1 MHPHTTRLEMPD
13 IDIDFADRNKVLDK
27 IKHIPAAIDAS
38 KKHNT
43 GVYCHPIPYNPL
55 TRMSSI
61 EYKEAEQRGYFKID
75 FLNVSI
81 YKDVRDETHLKT
93 LMETEPLW
101 DLLLQ
106 DDFSNLLFHINGHG
120 AILRQMKPTTISQL
134 AAVLAMIRP
143 AKRYLIGKDWD
154 SVMTE
159 IWTKPE
165 GDEYF
170 FKKSHATAYAMAIV
184 VQMNLICEGISYEF
198 S

>member
-1 MHPHTTRLEMPD
+1 MPD
-13 IDIDFADRNKVLDK
+13 IDIDFADRTKVLDK
-27 IKHIPAAIDAS
+27 IKHVPAAIDNS

-43 GVYCHPIPYNPL
+43 GVYCTSIPYNPL
-55 TRMSSI
+55 THMSSI
-61 EYKEAEQRGYFKID
+61 EYKEAEERGYFKID

-101 DLLLQ
+101 DLLEQ
-106 DDFSNLLFHINGHG
+106 DDFSNLLFHVSGHG
-120 AILRQMKPTTISQL
+120 AILRQMKPKTIPQL

-165 GDEYF
+165 NDEYF
-170 FKKSHATAYAMAIV
+170 FKKSHATAYAAAIV
-184 VQMNLICEGISYEF
+184 VQMNLICEQISYGF

>member
-1 MHPHTTRLEMPD
+1 MPD

-27 IKHIPAAIDAS
+27 IKHIPAAIDGV

-61 EYKEAEQRGYFKID
+61 EYKEAEKRGYFKID

-101 DLLLQ
+101 DLLEQ

-120 AILRQMKPTTISQL
+120 NILRQMKPKTIPQL

-170 FKKSHATAYAMAIV
+170 FKKSHATAYAVAIV
-184 VQMNLICEGISYEF
+184 VQMNLVCEGISYGF